1 MNAVAHRGPDGRGEY
16 LSSEISLGHTRLAIL
31 DISKRGKQPMFS
43 PDQNVVCI
51 FNGEIY
57 NFKELR
63 SMYLNEYI
71 FHSNSDAEVIPYLY
85 EKFGIDF
92 VQKLRGVFAIAIYDK
107 RSKLLYL
114 IRDRFGVKPLY
125 YTFQNNTCF
134 FGLPGNPISTA
145 ACFRFFV
152 LPLLFKSLGLEPE
165 KPIIAKLKKTL
176 HFGFYH
182 RTLF

>member
-1 MNAVAHRGPDGRGEY
+1 
-16 LSSEISLGHTRLAIL
+16 
-31 DISKRGKQPMFS
+31 MFS
-43 PDQNVVCI
+43 PDQNVVSV

-71 FHSNSDAEVIPYLY
+71 FHSNSDTEVIPYLY

-114 IRDRFGVKPLY
+114 IRDRFGVKPVY
-125 YTFQNNTCF
+125 YTHLT
-134 FGLPGNPISTA
+134 LPTKRI
-145 ACFRFFV
+145 V
-152 LPLLFKSLGLEPE
+152 
-165 KPIIAKLKKTL
+165 
-176 HFGFYH
+176 
-182 RTLF
+182 